1 MPENKV
7 SLVVGGQK
15 YSGWESVEITSALDS
30 IARSFQLGISLNSPS
45 KWSLKNFMVGQ
56 KVQVL
61 IDSDLV
67 LSGYIEQTPVS
78 YDANQKTITIAGRS
92 KTGDLIDCCA
102 FPSGEKIPKVK
113 EWENKITPQ
122 GNVVSYADT
131 TARNWKNEKIE
142 RIIANLIAPYGI
154 KLISE
159 VNLPDVKNN
168 FSITNTDKIIDS
180 IRNLTKNADLLFSD
194 NENGDLVLVKKATNE
209 ADKQTTKIVLGKHI
223 LRGSAK
229 FDGTKLYSFYGVVG
243 QDKGTNT
250 NLGKQISSSS
260 HLQPGSLKDMLKRDR
275 YIYTKAKGQANNK
288 NCEIEAVGNQKFADS
303 EFYKATYV
311 VQGWRYDD
319 AHLWKVNQLV
329 QIEDPF
335 LCKDGSQWHL
345 IKSVKFSLTNHG
357 GMTTELEVVPP
368 DGFRIDQTSPKENA
382 QSKTASTVN
391 TQQAPLV
398 NKNKYKTKYWS

>member
-102 FPSGEKIPKVK
+102 FPSGEKIPNVK

-345 IKSVKFSLTNHG
+345 IKSVKFSLTNQG

-382 QSKTASTVN
+382 QSKTASNVN

>member
-1 MPENKV
+1 MPKNRV
-7 SLVVGGQK
+7 SLLVDNK
-15 YSGWESVEITSALDS
+15 RYSGWESVEIISALDTV
-30 IARSFQLGISLNSPS
+30 ARSFNLGISLNTPNS
-45 KWSLKNFMVGQ
+45 WSLKDFLVGK
-56 KVQVL
+56 KVQIF
-61 IDSDLV
+61 IDDDLV

-78 YDANQKTITIAGRS
+78 YDANQKTISIAGRS

-102 FPSGEKIPKVK
+102 FPSGEPIPDVK
-113 EWENKITPQ
+113 EWENKITPK
-122 GNVVSYADT
+122 GTVVPYAKT

-159 VNLPDVKNN
+159 VNLPDIKNN

-229 FDGTKLYSFYGVVG
+229 FDGTKIHSKYVVVG
-243 QDKGTNT
+243 QDKGSN
-250 NLGKQISSSS
+250 NSFGKQISSPSANADSS
-260 HLQPGSLKDMLKRDR
+260 FDIGRTR
-275 YIYTKAKGQANNK
+275 YICTKAKGQSDSK
-288 NCEIEAVGNQKFADS
+288 NCQKEADGDAKYYAN

-335 LCKDGSQWHL
+335 LCKDGVQWHL
-345 IKSVKFSLTNHG
+345 IKSVKFSLTNQG

-368 DGFRIDQTSPKENA
+368 DGFRIEQTSPKENA

>member
-1 MPENKV
+1 MPKNRV
-7 SLVVGGQK
+7 SLLVDNK
-15 YSGWESVEITSALDS
+15 RYSGWESVEIISALDT
-30 IARSFQLGISLNSPS
+30 IARSFNLGISLNTPNS
-45 KWSLKNFMVGQ
+45 WSLKDFLVGK
-56 KVQVL
+56 KVQIF
-61 IDSDLV
+61 IDDDLV

-78 YDANQKTITIAGRS
+78 YDANQKTISIAGRS

-102 FPSGEKIPKVK
+102 FPSGEPIPDVK
-113 EWENKITPQ
+113 EWENKVTPK
-122 GNVVSYADT
+122 GTVVPYAKT

-159 VNLPDVKNN
+159 VNLPDIKNN

-229 FDGTKLYSFYGVVG
+229 FDGTKIHSKYFVVG
-243 QDKGTNT
+243 QDKGSNT
-250 NLGKQISSSS
+250 SFGKQISSPSADADSS
-260 HLQPGSLKDMLKRDR
+260 FDIGRPR
-275 YIYTKAKGQANNK
+275 YICTKAKGQSNNNNCQKEADGDAKYYAN
-288 NCEIEAVGNQKFADS
+288 

-319 AHLWKVNQLV
+319 IHLWKVNQLV

-335 LCKDGSQWHL
+335 LCKDGVQWHL
-345 IKSVKFSLTNHG
+345 IKSVKFSLTNQG

-368 DGFRIDQTSPKENA
+368 DGFRIEQASPKENA

-391 TQQAPLV
+391 TQQTPLV
-398 NKNKYKTKYWS
+398 NKNKFKTKYWS